1 MGHRNFA
8 GKVLT
13 LAAGLLVAAAAFAE
27 GAITSVKGSARVGNQ
42 PATENQQVAPGSV
55 ITTGPDAQVVVRFDD
70 GQRVVLGQNT
80 EFKVVDYRFNAA
92 NPSTDRMVFDLLR
105 GGARFVT
112 GVLGRRSQSA
122 FQMRTPQA
130 TIGIRGTD
138 FMAVIVNPLYLSV
151 TQGAIAANTSAGT
164 AAFGAGSIA
173 TVASSSA
180 LATAIPASALPA
192 AASSAFSTL
201 STAALGAGASATTL
215 STAAGAGTATG
226 GVGVGMGV
234 GVGVTAAIGAAAA
247 AVAAS
252 SSNSTST
259 SHTPATTHSP

>member
-1 MGHRNFA
+1 MCRTNFA
-8 GKVLT
+8 GKLIA
-13 LAAGLLVAAAAFAE
+13 LAAGLLVGATAFAN
-27 GAITSVKGSARVGNQ
+27 GTVTSVKGSARVGNQ
-42 PATENQQVAPGSV
+42 PVAENQQIAPGSV
-55 ITTGPDAQVVVRFDD
+55 VTTGPDAQVVLRFED
-70 GQRVVLGQNT
+70 GQRVVLSQNT
-80 EFKVVDYRFNAA
+80 EFKVVDYHFTAA
-92 NPSTDRMVFDLLR
+92 DPATDRMIFDLVK

-112 GVLGRRSQSA
+112 GLLGRRSQSA

-151 TQGAIAANTSAGT
+151 TQGAIAANTTAGT

-173 TVASSSA
+173 SVASSSA

-226 GVGVGMGV
+226 GAGFGVGIV

-252 SSNSTST
+252 SSNSST
-259 SHTPATTHSP
+259 SHTPATTHTP

>member
-1 MGHRNFA
+1 MLRTHLA
-8 GKVLT
+8 GKFVA
-13 LAAGLLVAAAAFAE
+13 LAAGLLVAAAAFAN
-27 GAITSVKGSARVGNQ
+27 GTVTSVKGSARVGNE
-42 PATENQQVAPGSV
+42 PVTENQKIPPGSV
-55 ITTGPDAQVVVRFDD
+55 VTTGPDAQVVMRFDD

-80 EFKVVDYRFNAA
+80 ELKVVDYQFTEA
-92 NPSTDRMVFDLLR
+92 NPAADRMVFDLLK

-112 GVLGRRSQSA
+112 GLLGRRSQSA

-151 TQGAIAANTSAGT
+151 TQGAIAASTSAGT
-164 AAFGAGSIA
+164 SAFGAGA
-173 TVASSSA
+173 TASVVSSSA

-201 STAALGAGASATTL
+201 STAAIGAAAGTTTL
-215 STAAGAGTATG
+215 GTAAGAGTAAGT
-226 GVGVGMGV
+226 GVGAGL

-252 SSNSTST
+252 SSSGTAT
-259 SHTPATTHSP
+259 SHTPATTHAP